1 MATNLSWVTPP
12 GSLAN
17 FAIGRESTVDVIA
30 VDTANTGATI
40 TYTVISGS
48 LPPGL
53 ALDSA
58 SGTVSGIPVY
68 SSATNNYFIRLN
80 YDFVVRAKTSDNRA
94 IDGAFTII
102 ITNTVNQDFNW
113 VTLAG
118 TLGTVPNGQFY
129 SLRIEAFSTANIGV
143 TYSFVSGELP
153 PGMQLISNQ
162 VDKTVAT
169 AQSIP
174 NNTIVLNNAQTIS
187 VNDYVYGTNIP
198 VLARVADVNVNTNTV
213 TLSANTSAALPSGQT
228 VRFFSPG
235 YLQGVPTILDPVAVN
250 ESRLYRFT
258 IRATNSLG
266 HVNDR
271 AFSLNVT
278 NINGP
283 IIEPQTVFLGSY
295 FDGSFYS
302 KQLELIQLNPKV
314 VVDWSITEGQLPPG
328 LTLNSNGVISGYF
341 EPVDLTGSF
350 GPAGY
355 DGEETVG
362 DVVTEQQG
370 YDLGPYQFNQLS
382 QSLAYTFTVQAYD
395 GANYDLQTYV
405 LNVVST
411 PLWTAD
417 STVPIDDSFLTM
429 DYGNVYVPVLR
440 NTTTLLPAGRQASYY
455 AFKFDGYDFAISGN
469 SSLTYSL
476 VNTDGTF
483 DGNVFDPLYVDPDY
497 RGDFNPRFSSNAGSF
512 DNVTTTASNLP
523 GVNLDA
529 DTGWLYGLL
538 SNVSSAL
545 ETFTFGI
552 QVSKTEGNVVYS
564 SAPKYFTL
572 PVIGDPNSTVSW
584 VTASD
589 LGTIDNGTISD
600 LSLEAISATGQDLI
614 YTLVDQAGVSCRLPQ
629 GLQLLPTGEISGR
642 ATFEAFTLDDYATTF
657 DNETMTIDRTC
668 TFRVKAET
676 IDGTSSAE
684 RTFTLTLKVIDTEP
698 YENLYLQA
706 MPTVL
711 QRQRL
716 SDLLNDPAIFD
727 PDLIYRPAD
736 PNFGVQQ
743 NLKMLFLSGLSPS
756 QLTEYQDAMIRNHF
770 NKTYNLGQVKTAY
783 VLDSVF
789 DIKYE
794 VVYVEINDP
803 GENENNQGP
812 GLSKDLADIIT
823 NPYIGQTGNDY
834 FVIYPNSTENMQT
847 RMEQNIGYQ
856 DQSSLPAW
864 MTSNQPDPNTVT
876 GFTIPL
882 GYTKACVLAYTKPG
896 AGEKIAYRIK
906 RTGFD
911 FSTIDFA
918 VDRYQIDN
926 YYTKHY
932 TVASGTYIQD
942 RETTFDADSNVNVGA
957 IVATVDYAVEVPFS
971 EINGRPI
978 NYIINKFK
986 GIDGI
991 TNFQDGDTLIFLKQE
1006 DFTPLLPYDGW
1017 VDYSNSYIGDNTE
1030 TSIVEGFD
1038 STSYDTYTII
1048 AGFLEKSQ
1056 ATSPFNYRGGV
1067 WRITITEN
1075 IVNLVFE
1082 QEIQVNDRVK
1092 ILFGK
1097 NYASA
1102 VVFYSIDLGPG
1113 QTVPFYKIFTSNPV
1127 IRKPTTFNNDT
1138 TKFFTY
1144 RDAYYEPGT
1153 QDKYIK
1159 FPQYGVFE

>member
-17 FAIGRESTVDVIA
+17 FAIGRESTVDILV

-40 TYTVISGS
+40 TYQIINGS

-53 ALDSA
+53 TLNS
-58 SGTVSGIPVY
+58 STGTVSGIPVY
-68 SSATNNYFIRLN
+68 SSPSNNYFIRLN
-80 YDFVVRAKTSDNRA
+80 YDFVVRARTSDNRV

-113 VTLAG
+113 ITPAG

-129 SLRIEAFSTANIGV
+129 SLRIEAFSSANVGV

-174 NNTIVLNNAQTIS
+174 TNTVVLNDSQTIS
-187 VNDYVYGTNIP
+187 VNDFVYGNNIP
-198 VLARVADVNVNTNTV
+198 ASTRVTDVNVNTNVV
-213 TLSANTSAALPSGQT
+213 TLSANTTQALPFGQT

-295 FDGSFYS
+295 FDGSYYS
-302 KQLELIQLNPKV
+302 RQLELIQLNPEV
-314 VVDWSITEGQLPPG
+314 QVEWSISQGELPPG
-328 LTLNSNGVISGYF
+328 LSLDANGVISGYF
-341 EPVDLTGSF
+341 EPVDLTGTF

-355 DGEETVG
+355 DGEELVG
-362 DVVTEQQG
+362 DIVTEQQG
-370 YDLGPYQFNQLS
+370 YDIGPYQFNQLS
-382 QSLAYTFTVQAYD
+382 QSIAYSFTVQAYD

-411 PLWTAD
+411 PLWTVD
-417 STVPIDDSFLTM
+417 STITIDDSFLTM

-440 NTTTLLPAGRQASYY
+440 NPSTLLPAGRQASYY
-455 AFKFDGYDFAISGN
+455 AYKFDGYDFAISGN

-483 DGNVFDPLYVDPDY
+483 DGNVFDPLYDDIANS
-497 RGDFNPRFSSNAGSF
+497 GDFNPRFSSNAGSF

-529 DTGWLYGLL
+529 STGWLYGLL
-538 SNVSSAL
+538 SNVNSAL

-552 QVSKTEGNVVYS
+552 QVSKTEGNIVYS

-572 PVIGDPNSTVSW
+572 PVIGDPNSTVAW
-584 VTASD
+584 ITESD
-589 LGTIDNGTISD
+589 LGVIDNGTISD
-600 LSLEAISATGQDLI
+600 LVLEAESATGKELI
-614 YTLVDQAGVSCRLPQ
+614 YTLIDEIGVSCRLPQ

-657 DNETMTIDRTC
+657 DNETLTIDRTC

-676 IDGTSSAE
+676 VDGTSSAE
-684 RTFTLTLKVIDTEP
+684 RTFTLTLRVIDTEP

-706 MPTVL
+706 MPTVA
-711 QRQRL
+711 QRNRL
-716 SDLLNDPAIFD
+716 SSLLNDQTIFD
-727 PDLIYRPAD
+727 PDLIYRPTD
-736 PNFGVQQ
+736 PNFGVQK

-756 QLTEYQDAMIRNHF
+756 QLTQYQSAMIRNHF
-770 NKTYNLGQVKTAY
+770 YKTYTFGEVKTAF

-789 DIKYE
+789 NVKYE
-794 VVYVEINDP
+794 VVYVEVFDP
-803 GENENNQGP
+803 GENANEQGP
-812 GLSKDLADIIT
+812 ALSKDLTGIIS
-823 NPYIGQTGNDY
+823 NPYIGQDGEY
-834 FVIYPNSTENMQT
+834 FVLYPNSTENMQT

-864 MTSNQPDPNTVT
+864 MTSNQPDPNTIT

-896 AGEKIAYRIK
+896 AGQKVAYRLNA
-906 RTGFD
+906 TGFD
-911 FSTIDFA
+911 FNVIDFA
-918 VDRYQIDN
+918 VDRYQVDN
-926 YYTKHY
+926 FYTKHY
-932 TVASGTYIQD
+932 STQTNTYIKD
-942 RETTFDADSNVNVGA
+942 RETTFDADSNLNVGS
-957 IVATVDYAVEVPFS
+957 IVATVNYAVQVPFS

-978 NYIINKFK
+978 NYIVDTLK
-986 GIDGI
+986 GIDGV
-991 TNFQDGDTLIFLKQE
+991 TEFNDGDTLIFLKQE
-1006 DFTPLLPYDGW
+1006 EFTPLLPYDGW
-1017 VDYSNSYIGDNTE
+1017 IDYSNAYIGDNTE
-1030 TSIVEGFD
+1030 TSTVEGFD
-1038 STSYDTYTII
+1038 SSSYDTYTII
-1048 AGFLEKSQ
+1048 PGFLEKSQ
-1056 ATSPFNYRGGV
+1056 ATSPINYRGGV
-1067 WRITITEN
+1067 WRISITEN
-1075 IVNLVFE
+1075 IVNLVFQ

-1113 QTVPFYKIFTSNPV
+1113 QTVPFYRVFASNPV
-1127 IRKPTTFNNDT
+1127 FRERTTFNNDT

-1144 RDAYYEPGT
+1144 RDRYYEPGT

>member
-1 MATNLSWVTPP
+1 MTRNLSWVTPP

-40 TYTVISGS
+40 SYSIISGQ

-53 ALDSA
+53 SLNSA
-58 SGTVSGIPVY
+58 TGEISGTPVY
-68 SSATNNYFIRLN
+68 STSTNNYFISLDYN
-80 YDFVVRAKTSDNRA
+80 FVVRALTSDSRA
-94 IDGAFTII
+94 IDGGFKII
-102 ITNTVNQDFNW
+102 ISNTVNQDFNW
-113 VTLAG
+113 VTPAG

-129 SLRIEAFSTANIGV
+129 SLRIEAQSQANLGI

-162 VDKTVAT
+162 VDKVVDVS
-169 AQSIP
+169 QNIP
-174 NNTIVLNNAQTIS
+174 NNTLILNNTQTVSI
-187 VNDYVYGTNIP
+187 NDFVYGNSIP
-198 VLARVADVNVNTNTV
+198 VQTRVTNVDVRTDTV
-213 TLSANTSAALPSGQT
+213 TLSANTANIILAGETLK
-228 VRFFSPG
+228 FFSPG

-250 ESRLYRFT
+250 ESRSYRFT
-258 IRATNSLG
+258 IRATNSVG

-271 AFSLNVT
+271 AFNLNVT

-302 KQLELIQLNPKV
+302 KQLELIQLNPAV
-314 VVDWSITEGQLPPG
+314 VVDWSITTGDLPPG
-328 LTLNSNGVISGYF
+328 LALDQNGVISGYL

-350 GPAGY
+350 GPAGF

-370 YDLGPYQFNQLS
+370 YDIGPYQFNQLS
-382 QSLAYTFTVQAYD
+382 QSIAYTFTVQAYD

-411 PLWTAD
+411 PLWTVD
-417 STVPIDDSFLTM
+417 STIPIDDSYLTI

-440 NTTTLLPAGRQASYY
+440 NRSTTLPAGRQASYY
-455 AFKFDGYDFAISGN
+455 AFKFDGYDFAIGGN
-469 SSLTYSL
+469 ASLTYSL

-483 DGNVFDPLYVDPDY
+483 DGNVYDPLWFDVYG
-497 RGDFNPRFSSNAGSF
+497 GDFTPRFSSNAGSF

-523 GVNLDA
+523 GVLLDA
-529 DTGWLYGLL
+529 GTGWLYGLL
-538 SNVSSAL
+538 SNVNSAL
-545 ETFTFGI
+545 ETFTFGV

-564 SAPKYFTL
+564 STPRYFTL

-584 VTASD
+584 TTQAN
-589 LGTIDNGTISD
+589 LGVIDNGTISD
-600 LSLEAISATGQDLI
+600 LVLEAVSATGKELI
-614 YTLVDQAGVSCRLPQ
+614 YTLVDESGTSCRLPQ

-642 ATFEAFTLDDYATTF
+642 ATFEAFTLDNYATTF
-657 DNETMTIDRTC
+657 DNESLTIDRTS
-668 TFRVKAET
+668 TFTVKAET
-676 IDGTSSAE
+676 VDGTSSAE
-684 RTFTLTLKVIDTEP
+684 RTFSVTLRVIDTEP
-698 YENLYLQA
+698 YENLYLRA
-706 MPTVL
+706 MPTIS
-711 QRQRL
+711 QRERL
-716 SDLLNDPAIFD
+716 NSLFNDSSIFD
-727 PDLIYRPAD
+727 PDLIYRPTD
-736 PNFGVQQ
+736 PNFGIQAE
-743 NLKMLFLSGLSPS
+743 LKMLLLSGLTPS
-756 QLTEYQDAMIRNHF
+756 QLTEYQSALTRNHF
-770 NKTYNLGQVKTAY
+770 NKTYQLGDVKTAY
-783 VLDSVF
+783 VLDSTFNVT
-789 DIKYE
+789 YE
-794 VVYVEINDP
+794 VVYVEITDP

-812 GLSKDLADIIT
+812 ALSTDLSGQIT
-823 NPYIGQTGNDY
+823 NPYIGQNGDEY

-847 RMEQNIGYQ
+847 RLETAIGYQ
-856 DQSSLPAW
+856 DQSSLPPW
-864 MTSNQPDPNTVT
+864 MTSNQPDPNTIT

-882 GYTKACVLAYTKPG
+882 GYTKACVLAYAKAG

-906 RTGFD
+906 KTGFD
-911 FSTIDFA
+911 FSVINFT

-926 YYTKHY
+926 FYSTHY
-932 TVASGTYIQD
+932 DIEEGTYIQD
-942 RETTFDADSNVNVGA
+942 RETTFDSDSNVNVGA
-957 IVATVDYAVEVPFS
+957 IVASVNYAVEVPFS

-978 NYIINKFK
+978 NYINSVFK
-986 GIDGI
+986 GIDGV
-991 TNFQDGDTLIFLKQE
+991 TNFREGETLIFLKQE
-1006 DFTPLLPYDGW
+1006 NFENPGPYDGW

-1030 TSIVEGFD
+1030 TAETEGFD

-1048 AGFLEKSQ
+1048 PGFLEKSQ
-1056 ATSPFNYRGGV
+1056 GTSAINYRGGV

-1082 QEIQVNDRVK
+1082 QEIQVNDRIK

-1102 VVFYSIDLGPG
+1102 VVYYSIELAAGL
-1113 QTVPFYKIFTSNPV
+1113 TVPYYRIFTSNPV
-1127 IRKPTTFNNDT
+1127 IRQRTTFNNDT

-1144 RDAYYEPGT
+1144 RDRYYEPGS